1 MVTKTHNPVVAP
13 MKSMKRNKSGQLG
26 GMATSILSIGVAVIV
41 LVLMLVI
48 VQELRD
54 TRITNTAGCNS
65 TDTSSCGEAF
75 QAGNDSLVGLGTF
88 GDFVTIIVLA
98 LVAGIVLGII
108 FGVFGGVG
116 GSGSGR
122 RRK

>member
-41 LVLMLVI
+41 LVLTLVI
-48 VQELRD
+48 TQELRD
-54 TRITNTAGCNS
+54 TQASGT
-65 TDTSSCGEAF
+65 EAF
-75 QAGNDSLVGLGTF
+75 EAANESVVGLGTF